1 MCEYRIVNCCTFCV
15 PETICGRYEKQL
27 LRDLMVDYDPLE
39 RPVINE
45 SSSIMVTFGITLQ
58 QIIDVVSPP
67 FQQHTYRHFTT
78 KKTTKR
84 QLKRHYTS
92 EKAKHFRWILHEI
105 VNRVA

>member
-1 MCEYRIVNCCTFCV
+1 MLTSCEYRIVNYCTICV

-58 QIIDVVSPP
+58 QIIDVVSLPLT
-67 FQQHTYRHFTT
+67 H
-78 KKTTKR
+78 
-84 QLKRHYTS
+84 L
-92 EKAKHFRWILHEI
+92 
-105 VNRVA
+105 

>member
-1 MCEYRIVNCCTFCV
+1 MAATSLCIQTSKKALYFNAVNSIVNCCTFCV

-58 QIIDVVSPP
+58 QIIDVVSLLLPP
-67 FQQHTYRHFTT
+67 PIQQHTLQI
-78 KKTTKR
+78 KR
-84 QLKRHYTS
+84 QLEMH
-92 EKAKHFRWILHEI
+92 
-105 VNRVA
+105 

>member
-1 MCEYRIVNCCTFCV
+1 MLTSCECRIVNCCTFCV

-58 QIIDVVSPP
+58 QIIDVVSLPLP
-67 FQQHTYRHFTT
+67 TSNNTLIDTSQ

-84 QLKRHYTS
+84 QLERH
-92 EKAKHFRWILHEI
+92 
-105 VNRVA
+105 